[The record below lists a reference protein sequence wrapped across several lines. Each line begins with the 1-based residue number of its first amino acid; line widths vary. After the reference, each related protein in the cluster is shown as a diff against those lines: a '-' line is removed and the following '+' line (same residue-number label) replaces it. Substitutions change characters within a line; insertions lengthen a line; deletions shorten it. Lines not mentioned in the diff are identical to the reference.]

1 MKIGIFTD
9 TYNPTVSGVVTS
21 INMLEKELKKRGHEV
36 YIYAP
41 SKSEKT
47 NPSENLIML
56 KSVPLPIAKQYKN
69 RIAGFYSREA
79 AKEIKEVGLDI
90 VHTQSEFGIG
100 HFGKIIS
107 RKFDIPFIHT
117 YHTMWEDYI
126 HYIMPIKSGRKI
138 YSKRLV
144 RNFSKAFVRKAE
156 CVISPSKKTEK
167 YLKYKCKVKNKPI
180 YIIPTGIDISPF
192 KSENF
197 SNESRMILKEK
208 LGIKPNDKV
217 ILFIGRMGEEKSI
230 DIIMDN
236 MPEIIKN
243 MPNVKFLLIGDGPSR
258 APLEEQAKKLNIL
271 DNVIFTGKVPWADVP
286 MYYNLGDV
294 FVNASVTETQGLTFI
309 EAMASGVPIVAKY
322 APNLTE
328 FITHN
333 KNGILVRKNSE
344 FSKNILNVLNNTKL
358 SDKLKENGLETA
370 KMYSSEVFADKIE
383 MLYKEII
390 KNYKLK
396 KNLTDKKEKNKH
408 MKNFYKTV
416 KEKLLLLSKI
426 K

>member
-180 YIIPTGIDISPF
+180 Y
-192 KSENF
+192 
-197 SNESRMILKEK
+197 
-208 LGIKPNDKV
+208 
-217 ILFIGRMGEEKSI
+217 
-230 DIIMDN
+230 
-236 MPEIIKN
+236 
-243 MPNVKFLLIGDGPSR
+243 
-258 APLEEQAKKLNIL
+258 
-271 DNVIFTGKVPWADVP
+271 
-286 MYYNLGDV
+286 
-294 FVNASVTETQGLTFI
+294 
-309 EAMASGVPIVAKY
+309 
-322 APNLTE
+322 
-328 FITHN
+328 
-333 KNGILVRKNSE
+333 NSYW
-344 FSKNILNVLNNTKL
+344 
-358 SDKLKENGLETA
+358 D
-370 KMYSSEVFADKIE
+370 
-383 MLYKEII
+383 
-390 KNYKLK
+390 
-396 KNLTDKKEKNKH
+396 
-408 MKNFYKTV
+408 
-416 KEKLLLLSKI
+416 
-426 K
+426 